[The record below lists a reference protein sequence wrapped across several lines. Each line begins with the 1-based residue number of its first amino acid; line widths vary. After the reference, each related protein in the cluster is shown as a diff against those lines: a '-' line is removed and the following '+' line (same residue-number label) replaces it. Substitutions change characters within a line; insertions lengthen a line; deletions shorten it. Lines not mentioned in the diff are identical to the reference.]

1 MTACVFTQ
9 NRQQTV
15 TLLSKIPQNLCA
27 MSKISVIIAHEYL
40 SRVKAKWFLISTLLG
55 PLGLVLIMT
64 IPILAA
70 ALAGDGSQGKVV
82 ILDKTDTLGAF
93 VVAADT
99 TKYELAGTRTEQD
112 LSRALTDEQ
121 IQAYVVIPETILD
134 SARITMYSQGG
145 SGIAFESSIASD
157 IEPVVVRARLS
168 RSGVDTSVIDLV
180 EQGIDISSLKLTEKG
195 IEADASK
202 ASAAIGYVAGFLI
215 YMLIFLYGSMVMR
228 GVVDEKANRIVE
240 VLASS
245 VRPFEIM
252 MGKVVGIGLV
262 GLTQLAI
269 WGLLGVAAFIGLGFV
284 LGPLMAQDMAAQ
296 AANGSMSMQGST
308 DTAALLASQ
317 GLTLPSIPLTS
328 IAMFVFN
335 FFAGYFLYASLF
347 AAVGS
352 AVDQESDA
360 QSLTLPVTMPVI
372 LTMMFIGNVI
382 SAPNSAFATVMSMI
396 PLFSPILM
404 TVRVAATDVPA
415 WQMLLSAALSIGAF
429 FGAVWLASR
438 IYRIGILSYGKKPT
452 LKEIARW
459 ITLRV

>member
-1 MTACVFTQ
+1 
-9 NRQQTV
+9 
-15 TLLSKIPQNLCA
+15 

-40 SRVKAKWFLISTLLG
+40 TRVKAKWFIVSTLLG
-55 PLGLVLIMT
+55 PLGLVLLMT

-70 ALAGDGSQGKVV
+70 ALAGDGRQGKVV
-82 ILDKTDTLGAF
+82 LVDKTDSLATR

-99 TKYELAGTRTEQD
+99 AKYELAGTRTEAQLAD
-112 LSRALTDEQ
+112 ELSAET
-121 IQAYVVIPETILD
+121 IQAYIIIPADVLD
-134 SARITMYSQGG
+134 SSRLVMYSQGG
-145 SGIAFESSIASD
+145 SGISFESSISD
-157 IEPVVVRARLS
+157 DFDQVITRARLA
-168 RSGVDTSVIDLV
+168 RRGVDTSVIDLV
-180 EQGIDISSLKLTEKG
+180 EEGVAINSLKVTEKG
-195 IEADASK
+195 VEADASE
-202 ASAAIGYVAGFLI
+202 ASAAIGYIAGFLI

-228 GVVDEKANRIVE
+228 GVVEEKANRIVE
-240 VLASS
+240 VIASS

-269 WGLLGVAAFIGLGFV
+269 WALLGIAAFIGLGFI
-284 LGPLMAQDMAAQ
+284 LGPMMADSMASQ
-296 AANGSMSMQGST
+296 AATAGPMPMQGT
-308 DTAALLASQ
+308 TNTAALLASK
-317 GLTLPSIPLTS
+317 GLVLPSIPLSS
-328 IAMFVFN
+328 ILMFVFN

-360 QSLTLPVTMPVI
+360 QSLTLPVTMPVV

-382 SAPNSAFATVMSMI
+382 SAPNGTFAVVMSMI

-415 WQMLLSAALSIGAF
+415 WQMLLSMALSIGAF

-452 LKEIARW
+452 IKEVARW